1 MNLLEHLAEVIADL
15 LRADP
20 RRVLMGEDV
29 RDGGML
35 GLSRVAASDDSLAGR
50 LLATPLAPSIL
61 PAHAAGL
68 ALAGMRPIVLL
79 PSAAALVDG
88 LAALREAALLPWR
101 TDGERA
107 VPVLFVAPSGPG
119 FGLGADAVEGPE
131 AILCRVPGL
140 RVVSIGS
147 AHEAG
152 ALVQAA
158 ADFWAGEEPTVLLL
172 PRSIALLPIEPS
184 DIVPS
189 LTRPFASPHVVRE
202 GRQATVFAWGECVA
216 LAAAAVES
224 SGYDVAVVDVEC
236 LAPLGRAELVEHA
249 KATGK
254 IAIAHSGPRD
264 HGVGAELA
272 ALFADAAILHLDAPV
287 TRVSGLDAPLSSRD
301 EARAVPALEE
311 LTTAITHVATY

>member
-1 MNLLEHLAEVIADL
+1 MNVLEHLADVIAEL

-35 GLSRVAASDDSLAGR
+35 GLSRAAAADPSLATR

-88 LAALREAALLPWR
+88 LSALREAALLAWR
-101 TDGERA
+101 TEGERA
-107 VPVLFVAPSGPG
+107 APVLFVAPSGPG
-119 FGLGADAVEGPE
+119 FGLGGDAVEGPE

-140 RVVSIGS
+140 RVIAIGN
-147 AHEAG
+147 AREAG
-152 ALVQAA
+152 AVLQAA
-158 ADFWAGEEPTVLLL
+158 AEFWAGEEPTVLLL
-172 PRSIALLPIEPS
+172 PRTIALQSIDNAE
-184 DIVPS
+184 IVQA
-189 LTRPFASPHVVRE
+189 LTRPFASPHLVRE
-202 GRQATVFAWGECVA
+202 GTQATVFAWGECVE
-216 LAAAAVES
+216 LAAAAVER
-224 SGYDVAVVDVEC
+224 SGYDVGVVDVEC
-236 LAPLGRAELVEHA
+236 LAPLRRAELIECA
-249 KATGK
+249 KVTGK
-254 IAIAHSGPRD
+254 IAIAHSGPRE

-287 TRVSGLDAPLSSRD
+287 TRVSGLDAPMRREDESR
-301 EARAVPALEE
+301 ATPGLEE